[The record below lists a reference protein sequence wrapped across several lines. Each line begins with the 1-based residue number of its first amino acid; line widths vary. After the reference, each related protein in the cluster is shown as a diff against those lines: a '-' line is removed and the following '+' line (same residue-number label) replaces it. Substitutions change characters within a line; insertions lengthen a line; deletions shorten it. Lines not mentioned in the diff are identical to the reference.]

1 MKNKKEFDLVI
12 CIICFISS
20 FICAFLYGFVE
31 KKEIRFISA
40 LGFTA
45 CAVICLRMFFQY
57 LRAIGFGKKVFG
69 KLFRSLAKIGKAI
82 SSKLGIAKDEDKLY
96 VTAKKDEFQ
105 IKFELFK
112 TPEYQKKKKSAP
124 KLPRYSSL
132 KTEKEKIRYIYTV
145 FLKKKIER
153 GYCLDVSR
161 TPDEISRDF
170 KGSGKA
176 DAIFSCYPIARYA
189 SEDEPMDEDAVKEL
203 KDIM

>member
-1 MKNKKEFDLVI
+1 MSQYF
-12 CIICFISS
+12 
-20 FICAFLYGFVE
+20 
-31 KKEIRFISA
+31 
-40 LGFTA
+40 
-45 CAVICLRMFFQY
+45 CLRMFFQY
-57 LRAIGFGKKVFG
+57 LKAIGFGKKVFG

-161 TPDEISRDF
+161 TPDEISRNF